1 MRGGWKTCLLC
12 YNGMQ
17 LGSGVLVRAE
27 AREMAGYQSVYTRT
41 QLELYTD
48 TFVTRLK
55 DMQTV
60 STTLRTDMKKVMISS
75 VLCGLAQTSLV
86 M

>member
-1 MRGGWKTCLLC
+1 MVCSWVVVCLC
-12 YNGMQ
+12 
-17 LGSGVLVRAE
+17 VRAE
-27 AREMAGYQSVYTRT
+27 AREMLATSQSTQGHT

-60 STTLRTDMKKVMISS
+60 STTLRTDMKQVMISA